1 MPRES
6 DKHGR
11 LLDEELEQEAEPITR
26 GAPPEPRAK
35 ETREKEPPGEDQPPP
50 TEEVRDPRGVGDLTR
65 DEIKDRHDV
74 ARYIEGDV
82 FPARPDELVASAE
95 RLGAPRELVQR
106 LGALPDGHYDRVE
119 NVWETLRARVDG

>member
-11 LLDEELEQEAEPITR
+11 LLDDELEQEAEPITR

-35 ETREKEPPGEDQPPP
+35 ETREKEPPGEEQPPP
-50 TEEVRDPRGVGDLTR
+50 TEAVRDPRGVGELTR

-74 ARYIEGDV
+74 ARHIEGDV
-82 FPARPDELVASAE
+82 FPASLDRLIASAE

-106 LGALPDGHYDRVE
+106 LRALPDEQYERIE
-119 NVWETLRARVDG
+119 EVWETLRARVDR

>member
-35 ETREKEPPGEDQPPP
+35 ETREKEPPAEEQPPA
-50 TEEVRDPRGVGDLTR
+50 TEEVRDPRGAGELTR
-65 DEIKDRHDV
+65 DEIKDRHDL
-74 ARYIEGDV
+74 ARHVEGDV
-82 FPARPDELVASAE
+82 FPARPEELVESAE
-95 RLGAPRELVQR
+95 RLGAPRELVER
-106 LGALPDGHYDRVE
+106 LEALPERRYDRVE
-119 NVWETLRARVDG
+119 DVWETLRTRVDG